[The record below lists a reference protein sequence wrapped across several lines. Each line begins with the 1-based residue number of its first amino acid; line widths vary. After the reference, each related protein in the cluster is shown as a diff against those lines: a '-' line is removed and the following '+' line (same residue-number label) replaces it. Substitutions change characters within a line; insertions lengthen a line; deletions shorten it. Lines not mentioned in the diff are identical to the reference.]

1 MTGDKGAEVINSI
14 AAKQLAVTELRVGT
28 YTATAATDST
38 GYILVR
44 DKTGTQ
50 YKVMVQA

>member
-1 MTGDKGAEVINSI
+1 MAADVIETI
-14 AAKQLAVTELRVGT
+14 KCKELKVTDLRAGV
-28 YTATAATDST
+28 YTATAALAST

-50 YKVMVQA
+50 HKVMIQA